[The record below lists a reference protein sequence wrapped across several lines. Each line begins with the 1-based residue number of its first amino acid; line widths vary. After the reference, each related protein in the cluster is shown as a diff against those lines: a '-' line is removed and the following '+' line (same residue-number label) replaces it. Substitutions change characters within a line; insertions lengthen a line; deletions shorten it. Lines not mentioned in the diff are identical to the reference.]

1 MLNKL
6 AVFLLALTTLSGCG
20 YKGALYIPDAPSQI
34 PPPSSDLSS
43 DVSSDESEQT
53 PNNQTTV
60 SDSVPKT
67 TLINTSITAPIK
79 MPLTKLG
86 DPN

>member
-34 PPPSSDLSS
+34 PPPSSDL
-43 DVSSDESEQT
+43 SSDESEQT